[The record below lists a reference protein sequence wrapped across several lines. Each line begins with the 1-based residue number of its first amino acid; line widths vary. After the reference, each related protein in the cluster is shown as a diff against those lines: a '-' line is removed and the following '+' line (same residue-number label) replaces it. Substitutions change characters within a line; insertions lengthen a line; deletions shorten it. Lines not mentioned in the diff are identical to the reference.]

1 MWATDPWRRH
11 RRLAIAVLAA
21 SGAGLFGCSALA
33 QVAPVTPVAPQVS
46 DADIERARHQ
56 HRMPNDTEL
65 ARIPVPAAPRID
77 ALPQPAT
84 VQAIDLEALAKGF
97 EAQVAQPTL
106 GASAGPKLLV
116 FVSLAMPE
124 ATMTRLLEQAA
135 RARATLVLRGLIN
148 GSLRETVER
157 MQRLIGERQ
166 VAVQIDPQAFD
177 RFSVVRT
184 PSFVLV
190 RDGAATLPCG
200 AGICV
205 ASDQYVRAAGDVSL
219 DYALRFFQRSAPR
232 MAGDAATFLQRLQG
246 MPR

>member
-1 MWATDPWRRH
+1 
-11 RRLAIAVLAA
+11 
-21 SGAGLFGCSALA
+21 
-33 QVAPVTPVAPQVS
+33 
-46 DADIERARHQ
+46 
-56 HRMPNDTEL
+56 
-65 ARIPVPAAPRID
+65 
-77 ALPQPAT
+77 
-84 VQAIDLEALAKGF
+84 
-97 EAQVAQPTL
+97 
-106 GASAGPKLLV
+106 
-116 FVSLAMPE
+116 
-124 ATMTRLLEQAA
+124 
-135 RARATLVLRGLIN
+135 
-148 GSLRETVER
+148 